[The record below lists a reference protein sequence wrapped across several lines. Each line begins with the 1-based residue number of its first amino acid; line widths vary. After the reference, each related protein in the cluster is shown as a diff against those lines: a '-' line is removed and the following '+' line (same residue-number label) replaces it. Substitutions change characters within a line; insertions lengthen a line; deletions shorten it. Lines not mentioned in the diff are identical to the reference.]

1 MYILDAWY
9 LFLYMMLE
17 IILSASVTAHS
28 TIRETFI
35 IKSTVM
41 IKKSYQKPS
50 QQTQE
55 EALKIAKGT
64 QRPAQTKEQT
74 RLIAQ
79 GVQKGIDL
87 YKRQQKEKARDLNR
101 KLKKVPSQK
110 GQSIEPDDHEIQERI
125 VYRQHW
131 LPWLL
136 LFLTWL
142 GVGIYFL
149 V

>member
-1 MYILDAWY
+1 MTKNSY
-9 LFLYMMLE
+9 L
-17 IILSASVTAHS
+17 
-28 TIRETFI
+28 
-35 IKSTVM
+35 
-41 IKKSYQKPS
+41 KPS

-55 EALKIAKGT
+55 DALKIAKGT

-79 GVQKGIDL
+79 GIQKGIDQ
-87 YKRQQKEKARDLNR
+87 YKKQQKEKARELNR
-101 KLKKVPSQK
+101 KLKKVSSQK
-110 GQSIEPDDHEIQERI
+110 AQSLEPDDDDIQVSI

-149 V
+149 

>member
-1 MYILDAWY
+1 M
-9 LFLYMMLE
+9 
-17 IILSASVTAHS
+17 T
-28 TIRETFI
+28 
-35 IKSTVM
+35 KN
-41 IKKSYQKPS
+41 SYQKPS

-79 GVQKGIDL
+79 GIQKGIDL
-87 YKRQQKEKARDLNR
+87 YKKKQKEKTRDLSR
-101 KLKKVPSQK
+101 KIKKISSQK
-110 GQSIEPDDHEIQERI
+110 EPPSELDDQEIQERI
-125 VYRQHW
+125 IYRQHW

-142 GVGIYFL
+142 GAGIYFL

>member
-1 MYILDAWY
+1 MTKIN
-9 LFLYMMLE
+9 
-17 IILSASVTAHS
+17 
-28 TIRETFI
+28 
-35 IKSTVM
+35 
-41 IKKSYQKPS
+41 YQKPS

-55 EALKIAKGT
+55 EALKIARGT

-79 GVQKGIDL
+79 GIQKGIEL
-87 YKRQQKEKARDLNR
+87 YKKQQKEKARDLNR
-101 KLKKVPSQK
+101 KLKKISGQK
-110 GQSIEPDDHEIQERI
+110 AQSIEESDDHEIEVGI

-149 V
+149 I

>member
-1 MYILDAWY
+1 M
-9 LFLYMMLE
+9 
-17 IILSASVTAHS
+17 T
-28 TIRETFI
+28 
-35 IKSTVM
+35 KQ
-41 IKKSYQKPS
+41 SYQKPS

-55 EALKIAKGT
+55 EALKIARGT

-74 RLIAQ
+74 KLIAQ
-79 GVQKGIDL
+79 GIQKGIDL
-87 YKRQQKEKARDLNR
+87 YKKQQKEKARDLNR
-101 KLKKVPSQK
+101 KLKKVSSQK
-110 GQSIEPDDHEIQERI
+110 AQSVESDDDEIQAII

-131 LPWLL
+131 LPWSL